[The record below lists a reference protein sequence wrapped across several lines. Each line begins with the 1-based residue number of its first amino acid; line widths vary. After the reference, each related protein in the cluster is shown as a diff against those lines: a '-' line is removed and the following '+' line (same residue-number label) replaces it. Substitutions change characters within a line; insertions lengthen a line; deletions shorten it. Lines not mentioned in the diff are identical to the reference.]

1 MTAFLTAR
9 WTNLCLLNY
18 AVPPSALEP
27 HLPRGLSLD
36 THEGETFISL
46 VAFDFLDT
54 RVLGIPWPGY
64 RNFPEIN
71 LRFYA
76 RQGDR
81 RGVVFIREW
90 VPQPLVAWLARTLYN
105 EPYLATPMRSST
117 TETDASITVEHHL
130 LYGGRAN
137 TVRVTA
143 NKPAV
148 MVSED
153 SVEHFFKEHQWG
165 FGMSRQ
171 GEPTLYEVRHP
182 HWRTFPVE
190 AAELDWDWEL
200 IYGPKWAFLQ
210 EQAPHSTVLAVGSDI
225 SVHPLT
231 KSNDK

>member
-1 MTAFLTAR
+1 MTSHNREPSEYRQPMTAFLTAR

-36 THEGETFISL
+36 THEGEAFISL

-90 VPQPLVAWLARTLYN
+90 VPILSQKVMA
-105 EPYLATPMRSST
+105 
-117 TETDASITVEHHL
+117 H
-130 LYGGRAN
+130 RAPPS
-137 TVRVTA
+137 A
-143 NKPAV
+143 NPKCAV
-148 MVSED
+148 
-153 SVEHFFKEHQWG
+153 
-165 FGMSRQ
+165 
-171 GEPTLYEVRHP
+171 
-182 HWRTFPVE
+182 
-190 AAELDWDWEL
+190 
-200 IYGPKWAFLQ
+200 
-210 EQAPHSTVLAVGSDI
+210 
-225 SVHPLT
+225 
-231 KSNDK
+231 